1 MLLSTTIKIKWNGRN
16 KKKYIDLGYEFTK
29 VGDYFDVK
37 VEDLSIYSH
46 DKVDVKCD
54 ICGKVFQKEWKHYLS
69 GHNTIKKDLDVCK
82 DCSKI
87 KMKLGVEEKYGVS
100 STLLLK
106 DVKEKSKVS
115 MKKKYGV
122 ENVWESEEILQRRAD
137 TFKSIYGIDGEKH
150 NEIQNKMTETMLQRY
165 GVKSALQS
173 PEILNKVYNTNL
185 QRYGVK
191 TYLLTEEIK
200 EKTKSTSLK
209 KYGTIHPSQSEE
221 VKNKVKSTMM
231 ERYGVDNIFKTERSK
246 KNWRMSLLNNDKC
259 MSSTQQREIC
269 KIYNGILNYPI
280 GKYFADIFLE
290 DYNIIIEYDG
300 SGHDISLRRNI
311 VSKMQF
317 DENERIRERYIVN
330 QGYKIIRLI
339 SNNDSVYSKEIMI
352 SLLNNCIKIFNSS
365 NTQILKI
372 NIDDYIKQETTE

>member
-29 VGDYFDVK
+29 IGDDFDVK

-106 DVKEKSKVS
+106 DVKEKSKAS
-115 MKKKYGV
+115 MKKK
-122 ENVWESEEILQRRAD
+122 
-137 TFKSIYGIDGEKH
+137 
-150 NEIQNKMTETMLQRY
+150 
-165 GVKSALQS
+165 
-173 PEILNKVYNTNL
+173 
-185 QRYGVK
+185 YGVK

-317 DENERIRERYIVN
+317 DENERIRERYIIN